1 MSSPI
6 SLHSTALTRRRMV
19 GALTLA
25 AIFGATATAGAQ
37 LRPLEPFSWRVF
49 EDDVRIAADSRI
61 ARYQGQ
67 RASLAGTKG
76 DLWEVPTMSFAWTSG
91 RFTIL
96 ASGTAVRFF
105 AERERFGPPF
115 PGVLPAR
122 NGRRYDSGEYTIG
135 TGVRLTPLRHPIEAL
150 LRFGTRLPTTDNRT
164 GLDRDA
170 TDFFATIVG
179 HARRR
184 SLSVSLEAGLGI
196 TATRDSTY
204 EQDDL
209 LLYSA
214 RVEYERGRV
223 KPSLV
228 VVGQAHGPTHRE
240 RRGVEDL
247 SEARL
252 GLRFGDR
259 TWIRLE
265 GVKGM
270 ETFSPAYGLSLA
282 VGTLR

>member
-1 MSSPI
+1 
-6 SLHSTALTRRRMV
+6 MV
-19 GALTLA
+19 RALTLA
-25 AIFGATATAGAQ
+25 AVCGANATAGAQ
-37 LRPLEPFSWRVF
+37 LRPLEPFSWRIF
-49 EDDVRIAADSRI
+49 DDDVRIAADSRV

-76 DLWEVPTMSFAWTSG
+76 DLWEVPTVSFAWTSG
-91 RFTIL
+91 RFAIL

-105 AERERFGPPF
+105 AERERFRPPF
-115 PGVLPAR
+115 PGVRPSP
-122 NGRRYDSGEYTIG
+122 NGRRHDSGEYTIG

-179 HARRR
+179 HVRRR

-196 TATRDSTY
+196 TATRDSAF

-209 LLYSA
+209 LLYAA
-214 RVEYERGRV
+214 RAEYDRGIV
-223 KPSLV
+223 KPSV
-228 VVGQAHGPTHRE
+228 MVVGQAHGPTHKE
-240 RRGVEDL
+240 LRGVEDL
-247 SEARL
+247 SEVRL
-252 GLRFGDR
+252 GLRIGDR
-259 TWIRLE
+259 TWVRLE
-265 GVKGM
+265 GIKGF
-270 ETFSPAYGLSLA
+270 ETFSPEYGLSLG

>member
-1 MSSPI
+1 M
-6 SLHSTALTRRRMV
+6 LR
-19 GALTLA
+19 ALTLVA
-25 AIFGATATAGAQ
+25 VFVANATADAQ

-49 EDDVRIAADSRI
+49 DDNVTIAADSRI

-91 RFTIL
+91 RFAIL

-105 AERERFGPPF
+105 SERERFSPPF

-122 NGRRYDSGEYTIG
+122 NGRRHDSGEYTIG
-135 TGVRLTPLRHPIEAL
+135 TGVRLTQLRHPFQAL

-170 TDFFATIVG
+170 TDFFATLAG
-179 HARRR
+179 HTRRR

-214 RVEYERGRV
+214 RAEYERGFV

-228 VVGQAHGPTHRE
+228 IVGQAHGPTHKE

-252 GLRFGDR
+252 GLRVGDR
-259 TWIRLE
+259 TWVRLE
-265 GVKGM
+265 GIKGM
-270 ETFSPAYGLSLA
+270 ETFSPSYGLSIA